1 MSDVTRMLLG
11 ALGAILLLPGVCAL
25 GFMFVVALDWLR
37 GVRANDYFG
46 LMLVIWAISLAISAL
61 GLWLLRHVRRAW

>member
-1 MSDVTRMLLG
+1 MSRFTRL
-11 ALGAILLLPGVCAL
+11 ALGGLAVILLLPGVCTL

-46 LMLVIWAISLAISAL
+46 LPAAVWAIGLASSAL
-61 GLWLLRHVRRAW
+61 GLWLLRIVRSAP